1 MSAPELHSTAPNELT
16 ILRPVDDR
24 RLMTKTYAISSSG
37 RVGRQE
43 FSDAKTFSVEL
54 VAVENLVELHR
65 LLADLET
72 DPRAFI
78 IRGAPKATTDLR
90 RTPRTLRKGG
100 GAFADT
106 PRAWIM
112 LDADKMPLPAGSS
125 VLADPED
132 VARYLVD
139 LFAGFAPELE
149 GATAIVQF
157 SSSAGIAERA
167 EAEIGSGLPDRWG
180 DLAKGADK
188 ISAHIWFW
196 LDVPAGGDELTRWAK
211 AINERIGYKAIDP
224 ATLNAI
230 QAHYT
235 AAPIFGAGLHDP
247 LKGRRTVLVEGSAET
262 VTLDI
267 PAEAPRATYTGGGSA
282 IVGMGFAARLEA
294 IGGADGFHIPINS
307 AIASYIA
314 TNWPEPDVDAL
325 VESLRARI
333 LSADPGSRSASD
345 IERYASPE
353 SLHAR
358 IAAIIGFQRDKAEA
372 ERRAREAAEAVEPT
386 FPDKG
391 VTLAEAQR
399 QAVEIVDR
407 FADRLRAGERPELLL
422 QMTVGGGKT
431 EAAVKGAVK
440 LLEAARAGGGE
451 EAQDR
456 ALIFLVPRHD
466 LGGEIVDRI
475 AEAHPGQSIAV
486 WRGMD
491 ADDPE
496 RPGKAMCLDPELSGA
511 AGAAGLAKSDVC
523 GACPLNTSCGYQ
535 RQRKQR
541 ADIWIG
547 AHNLAFHGKPQP
559 IRGAAVAVIDEGF
572 WSAAVVGQDGHPP
585 QLALSALEDDR
596 TGCVTGLA
604 RQRLLDLRGRAA
616 RALRNHEAGGLLRS
630 AFEGE
635 YFTAESAR
643 EWVKLEWQMQPKAAF
658 AEGMDRASIMSAL
671 QDAAG
676 AGFTRLRPTLARYVA
691 ELLEGTAARSV
702 NATFVP
708 DANLG
713 RDQGSGPAVQFAWR
727 EGFADW
733 IADAPKLF
741 LDATTAPEVLR
752 AWSPNLDVA
761 AIEISAPQQHVR
773 QLIGREFGRAFFD
786 QNPSNVSH
794 LADLVLVEL
803 AEAGGGDVLVVA
815 QARVKELLLKELEG
829 ARQLVEATEGDPEKN
844 ATLTLRGGARLHLAH
859 HGAVTGM
866 NRWQNVARMLVV
878 GRPAVNRLDGE
889 RLGEIIRGGPV
900 DRVQAGSRAHWPRSR
915 AGVRRADGT
924 GTPIEQPHHPDPLVE
939 ALRWSI
945 TEGNVLQGIGRARGV
960 RRTDPVRVTILG
972 NMALPLTVAEVT
984 TWEDVLPDRLTV
996 AAAAAA
1002 LTGKA
1007 LPLAPAD
1014 MALARPDLWATPKA
1028 AERFLEGR
1036 SKTPQTLI
1044 EGSNKGSGGF
1054 KSLTP
1059 ARYRKPGARRWS
1071 SALVP
1076 IVDGRAALEAM
1087 LGALAAFE
1095 LVDAAP
1101 APQASPTPEPVAT
1114 VVHVV
1119 GVGASMGTPASVFVL
1134 GADPPLD
1141 LPAPQASPPA
1151 RRLPLVAPVPTGIS
1165 PDAIE
1170 RLRDAAARLEAVR
1183 PPRPWGDFTDTLRRE
1198 GWQIRCAAARAQQQ
1212 QRAAFQCVRA

>member
-1 MSAPELHSTAPNELT
+1 MSAAELRGAAPHELT

-24 RLMTKTYAISSSG
+24 RLMTKTYTIASDG
-37 RVGRQE
+37 RVGRRE

-54 VAVENLVELHR
+54 VPVENLVGLHR
-65 LLADLET
+65 LLLDLET

-78 IRGAPKATTDLR
+78 IRGAPKATTDLQ

-112 LDADKMPLPAGSS
+112 LDADKVALPAGSS
-125 VLADPED
+125 VLSDPED

-167 EAEIGSGLPDRWG
+167 EAEISSGLPDRWG

-196 LDVPAGGDELTRWAK
+196 LDVPADGAELTRWAK
-211 AINERIGYKAIDP
+211 AINERVGYKVVDP

-247 LKGRRTVLVEGSAET
+247 LKGRRTVIVQGAT
-262 VTLDI
+262 DAVTLDI
-267 PAEAPRATYTGGGSA
+267 PAEAPRPIYTGGTNA
-282 IVGMGFAARLEA
+282 IAGLGFAARLEA
-294 IGGADGFHIPINS
+294 IGGPDGFHGPINS
-307 AIASYIA
+307 AVASYIA
-314 TNWPEPDVDAL
+314 TNWPAPDVDAL
-325 VESLRARI
+325 IETLRARI
-333 LSADPGSRSASD
+333 LSADPGSRSTSE

-353 SLHAR
+353 KLRER
-358 IAAIIGFQRDKAEA
+358 IEAIIGFQQDKAEA
-372 ERRAREAAEAVEPT
+372 ERREREAAEAVAPT
-386 FPDKG
+386 FPDRG
-391 VTLAEAQR
+391 VTLAEAQH
-399 QAVEIVDR
+399 QAAEIVDR

-431 EAAVKGAVK
+431 EAAVKGAVT

-466 LGGEIVDRI
+466 LGGEIVARI
-475 AEAHPGQSIAV
+475 AEAHPGQPIAV

-496 RPGKAMCLDPELSGA
+496 QPGKTMCLDPELSSA

-523 GACPLNTSCGYQ
+523 VACPLNTSCGYQ

-547 AHNLAFHGKPQP
+547 AHNLAFHSKPQP

-572 WSAAVVGQDGHPP
+572 WSAAIAGQDGRPP
-585 QLALSALEDDR
+585 QLALSALDDDR
-596 TGCVTGLA
+596 TGSVTGIA
-604 RQRLLDLRGRAA
+604 RDRLIYLRRCAA
-616 RALRNHEAGGLLRS
+616 RALREHEAGGLLRT
-630 AFEGE
+630 AFEAE

-658 AEGMDRASIMSAL
+658 PEGMDRAAIMSAL

-676 AGFTRLRPTLARYVA
+676 SGFTRLRPMLARYVA
-691 ELLEGTAARSV
+691 ELLEGTATRSV
-702 NATFVP
+702 NATFAP
-708 DANLG
+708 DADLG

-727 EGFADW
+727 EDFAEW

-752 AWSPNLDVA
+752 AWSPDMDVET
-761 AIEISAPQQHVR
+761 IEISAPRQRVR
-773 QLIGREFGRAFFD
+773 QAIGKEFGRAFFD
-786 QNPSNVSH
+786 QNPGNVSR

-803 AEAGGGDVLVVA
+803 AEASGGDVLVIA
-815 QARVKELLLKELEG
+815 QARVKALLLQELAG
-829 ARQLVEATEGDPEKN
+829 TRQLVEATEGDPEKN
-844 ATLTLRGGARLHLAH
+844 VILTMRGGARLHLAH
-859 HGAVTGM
+859 HGAITGM
-866 NRWQNVARMLVV
+866 NRWQDVARMLVV

-900 DRVQAGSRAHWPRSR
+900 ERVQAGNRAHWQRTK
-915 AGVRRADGT
+915 AGVRMADGA
-924 GTPIEQPHHPDPLVE
+924 GVAIEQPHHPDPLVE

-945 TEGNVLQGIGRARGV
+945 TEGSVLQAIGRARGV
-960 RRTDPVRVTILG
+960 RRTDPVAVTILG
-972 NMALPLTVAEVT
+972 NLALPLTVAEVT
-984 TWEDVLPDRLTV
+984 TWDELLPDRLMV
-996 AAAAAA
+996 AAAEAA
-1002 LTGKA
+1002 LTGKP

-1014 MALARPDLWATPKA
+1014 MATARPDLWPTPKA

-1044 EGSNKGSGGF
+1044 EGSYKELGGF
-1054 KSLTP
+1054 KALNP

-1076 IVDGRAALEAM
+1076 AEGGKAALEAL
-1087 LGALAAFE
+1087 LGDLVAFE
-1095 LVDAAP
+1095 LVEAVPERQPAP
-1101 APQASPTPEPVAT
+1101 APEPVGT

-1119 GVGASMGTPASVFVL
+1119 GVALTLGSPTGVIVM
-1134 GADPPLD
+1134 GADPPFD
-1141 LPAPQASPPA
+1141 VPAAPAKPPA
-1151 RRLPLVAPVPTGIS
+1151 RQLPLVAAVPTGIS
-1165 PDAIE
+1165 PEAVE
-1170 RLRDAAARLEAVR
+1170 RLRLASARLEDVR
-1183 PPRPWGDFTDTLRRE
+1183 PPRPWGDFTDTLRHER
-1198 GWQIRCAAARAQQQ
+1198 WQIRCAAARARH
-1212 QRAAFQCVRA
+1212 QRTALQCVRA